1 MNQSPERVASLLA
14 KNSDSL
20 TGSELDG
27 ADQDLAEWAGIEI
40 PPEKYNDYIN
50 LVGGTY
56 PLEKFF
62 ETIKNGWFEV
72 TYTEEDMESGL
83 NDTYWEIQF
92 DDADA
97 LRAEIRA
104 RLIKELHL
112 SEHPAPKRK
121 TRGRVSGQRSDGR
134 AEDAG
139 EPPVSTS
146 KRTE

>member
-1 MNQSPERVASLLA
+1 MA

-50 LVGGTY
+50 LVGGTRA
-56 PLEKFF
+56 LEEFF
-62 ETIKNGWFEV
+62 DTIENGWFEV
-72 TYTEEDMESGL
+72 TYAEEDMGPGL
-83 NDTYWEIQF
+83 HDTYWEIQF

-112 SEHPAPKRK
+112 SEPPAPKRK
-121 TRGRVSGQRSDGR
+121 TRARVSR
-134 AEDAG
+134 
-139 EPPVSTS
+139 P
-146 KRTE
+146 KK